1 MAIRLVG
8 VLTVEMLAYVLAGN
22 TVFGIVAGYLYWT
35 WGLETAILAHAGAHV
50 VVFVGAILP
59 VPF

>member
-1 MAIRLVG
+1 
-8 VLTVEMLAYVLAGN
+8 MLAYVLAGN
-22 TVFGIVAGYLYWT
+22 TVFGIVAGYLYWR

-50 VVFVGAILP
+50 VVFVGSILP